1 MCESAYTDDPVKA
14 GEALQR
20 GFCPCRLPMTTD
32 DTDPSEG
39 QERTGIENY
48 EVVEVEVSDE
58 ILDEARERLDETD
71 QEGLGLDEFLLDHY
85 EFELVY

>member
-1 MCESAYTDDPVKA
+1 MKA

-32 DTDPSEG
+32 DTNPAEG
-39 QERTGIENY
+39 QERTGIENT
-48 EVVEVEVSDE
+48 EVVEIPVSDAV
-58 ILDEARERLDETD
+58 LDEARERLDEAD

-85 EFELVY
+85 TFEFDY